1 VPDPYEREKMEL
13 VDEAMSKLTL
23 GTDVSLNRTMAQV
36 YVARALGVGDRL
48 HTLSDGQLQNLV
60 GQVYTEGA
68 YSSTSRSSGW
78 GSTFSQAA
86 DTYGRLDLKIRAA
99 ADVHGILFH
108 DLTGNNGEKEILL
121 ARGTTYVI
129 RAVRRNGS
137 RVEMDVDVVG
147 QLPKPLPGAQIAAPS
162 MG

>member
-1 VPDPYEREKMEL
+1 V
-13 VDEAMSKLTL
+13 
-23 GTDVSLNRTMAQV
+23 
-36 YVARALGVGDRL
+36 
-48 HTLSDGQLQNLV
+48 
-60 GQVYTEGA
+60 
-68 YSSTSRSSGW
+68 
-78 GSTFSQAA
+78 
-86 DTYGRLDLKIRAA
+86 
-99 ADVHGILFH
+99 FH